1 MLCVMHK
8 IFNESPSK
16 RRDHERTFSTIKE
29 DIGLFFAPFVG
40 CMQNANVAK
49 KAHKILLIACIRS
62 GILVNIS
69 KK

>member
-40 CMQNANVAK
+40 CM
-49 KAHKILLIACIRS
+49 
-62 GILVNIS
+62 
-69 KK
+69 